1 MKSTGHI
8 RKIDNLNR
16 MQLPAEIRR
25 MMNINKKDE
34 IVIFDDIDNE
44 SIIIMKLVDR
54 CYFCKT
60 NENLKIFRG
69 KYLCQHCL
77 DDIINKE

>member
-8 RKIDNLNR
+8 RRVDNLNR

-25 MMNINKKDE
+25 MFNINKKDE

-60 NENLKIFRG
+60 DKDLIEFKG
-69 KYLCQHCL
+69 KHFCKNCIAGL
-77 DDIINKE
+77 